1 VNADNITYLIFLFES
16 QEQLKEA
23 KLSTFSKYD
32 KIIPAHRK
40 GLNDFLYGIT
50 DEMKKSYRLALL
62 NADLKVFFF
71 LILGLVICE

>member
-1 VNADNITYLIFLFES
+1 M
-16 QEQLKEA
+16 KEA

-40 GLNDFLYGIT
+40 GLDDFLYGIT

-62 NADLKVFFF
+62 NADFKVIE
-71 LILGLVICE
+71 LIILGFTICKWKIFFEHNRYNKYI